1 MLERVNVWHDCDPGH
16 DDALAL
22 LYCLAA
28 EDVRLVG
35 LSSVHGNQTA
45 QKTYANIVR
54 TLFLAGRVGL
64 LREIPVVCGAPMP
77 SVRPSQLCAEIHGA
91 SGLGGLD
98 WDAVDRRIEALGFSL
113 APPNEPS
120 ADAVADRLHE
130 VFVGLGD
137 EPLTL
142 LVTGCQTNVAR
153 YLARFPAD
161 ARSGRIRVAAMGGC
175 VGVFGNT
182 GPWQEFNVQID
193 PEAFD
198 AVLRALPEG
207 ALTLA
212 PLDVT
217 HTVLAD
223 DAVIARMERAGGGEF
238 GRIVGDLLRFFR
250 ATYRDVFG
258 LPAPPVHDPVA
269 AFWVTADR
277 RGRVRERGTPYT
289 APEPPL
295 VETCLVKAAVETEGR
310 YTSGAICV
318 ERYPAV
324 GQRIP
329 GGRLLRVCE
338 RCDVAAFWAEMEG
351 ALRRLARTSPLSGQ
365 AAEE

>member
-1 MLERVNVWHDCDPGH
+1 MRGRVNVWHDCDPGH
-16 DDALAL
+16 DDAFAL
-22 LYCLAA
+22 LYCLAS
-28 EDVRLVG
+28 EHIRLVG

-45 QKTYANIVR
+45 EKTYANVVR
-54 TLFLAGRVGL
+54 TLFLAGRIGL
-64 LREIPVVCGAPMP
+64 LREIPVVCGASAP

-98 WDAVDRRIEALGFSL
+98 WSDVDRRIEALGFSL
-113 APPNEPS
+113 VPPAPPS
-120 ADAVADRLHE
+120 ADTVADRLHE
-130 VFVGLGD
+130 ALLGLGD

-153 YLARFPAD
+153 YLARYPGD
-161 ARSGRIRVAAMGGC
+161 AQTGRVRVVAMAGC
-175 VGVFGNT
+175 VDVFGNT

-207 ALTLA
+207 CVTIA

-223 DAVIARMERAGGGEF
+223 DAVIARMERAAGGEF
-238 GRIVGDLLRFFR
+238 GRIVRDLLCFFR

-269 AFWVTADR
+269 AFYITADR
-277 RGRVRERGTPYT
+277 RGRVRERGVEYT
-289 APEPPL
+289 GSEPPL
-295 VETCLVKAAVETEGR
+295 VETCLVRAGVETEGR
-310 YTSGAICV
+310 YTSGAICI

-329 GGRLLRVCE
+329 DGRLLRVCE
-338 RCDVAAFWAEMEG
+338 RCDVAAFWDEMEG
-351 ALRRLARTSPLSGQ
+351 ALRRLSAGSPLSG
-365 AAEE
+365 